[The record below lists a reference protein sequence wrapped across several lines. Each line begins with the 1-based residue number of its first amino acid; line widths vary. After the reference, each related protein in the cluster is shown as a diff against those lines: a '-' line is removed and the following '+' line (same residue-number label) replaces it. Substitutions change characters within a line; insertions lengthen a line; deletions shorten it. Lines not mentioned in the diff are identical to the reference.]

1 MSFELYGENVI
12 HKDGVLSMAVHGN
25 LLATSS
31 EDDTI
36 ALCRLPTLE
45 AMTQTKA
52 HDCDVKKIL
61 FSPDG
66 AYLITS
72 SANGEIKVFETKT
85 LSSGKSI
92 KGHSGQISDMTWLK
106 SGELLSVSDDSTARL
121 WDINK
126 ASLIKT
132 IKPGIGDIKAC
143 ASVDDK
149 ILIGGSHLVFLDYSL
164 STLKKSEDYIYG
176 INRIRINGNM
186 AFVSTSMEKTLEIWD
201 IENMSL
207 IKKLRNSSWVND
219 ICFYK
224 DKTILA
230 MGEYLKTLN
239 KDFEAESEIEAHK
252 DEIYALAIYE
262 DFLISGSNDK
272 STKIWKIKEK

>member
-1 MSFELYGENVI
+1 MNFGLYGENVI
-12 HKDGVLSMAVHGN
+12 HKDGILSMAVYGN

-36 ALCRLPTLE
+36 ALCRLPILE
-45 AMTQTKA
+45 AMSQIKA
-52 HDCDVKKIL
+52 HNCDVKKIL
-61 FSPDG
+61 FSADG
-66 AYLITS
+66 ASLITS
-72 SANGEIKVFETKT
+72 SANGEIKIFDTKT
-85 LSSGKSI
+85 LSPIKSI
-92 KGHSGQISDMTWLK
+92 EGHSGQISDMVLLK
-106 SGELLSVSDDSTARL
+106 SGELLSVSDDSTAKL
-121 WDINK
+121 WDIKK

-143 ASVDDK
+143 ASINGK
-149 ILIGGSHLVFLDYSL
+149 IIIGGSHLVFLDNSL

-176 INRIRINGNM
+176 INRARINGNM
-186 AFVSTSMEKTLEIWD
+186 LFISTSMEKTLEIWD
-201 IENMSL
+201 IETMSL
-207 IKKLRNSSWVND
+207 LKRVRNSSWIND

-239 KDFEAESEIEAHK
+239 KDFEAESELEAHK

-272 STKIWKIKEK
+272 SMKIWKIKEK